1 MPLVLSSYKLRFGTQ
16 VPVTQLNGRW
26 PTELSRNWAIELCIL
41 LEIQIWISLS
51 GRQIL
56 QLLKWIVSFALSSI
70 NYPDPD
76 PQCFTEGR
84 NSMGRKDSMFRVAV
98 GRFVQF

>member
-26 PTELSRNWAIELCIL
+26 PTELSRNWGIELCIL

-76 PQCFTEGR
+76 LNVSQKAETAWGERTVCLEW
-84 NSMGRKDSMFRVAV
+84 
-98 GRFVQF
+98 Q